1 MYNYLSGIYK
11 KNRQANNLRKRK
23 LLNWRPQKERVLDVF
38 EKLAEDSKRGSF
50 IDQLYVSECPE
61 LRQIQ
66 LHSGRH
72 PAGFYIDTS
81 GIDNSS
87 IKPDNESGAAIVLSQ
102 SNSGSVIVILYAFK
116 SHQRQPDCEQ
126 FIWSVFNSPDK
137 LTHCVI
143 EKIVK
148 DFFTLSRYSSSFY
161 TESFYDYLRIRYLIF
176 KGKYY
181 IKNGSLRNSFIDH
194 WFFYALGVVGSI
206 CSITSVLL

>member
-11 KNRQANNLRKRK
+11 KNRQANNTRKRK
-23 LLNWRPQKERVLDVF
+23 LLNWRPQKQRVLDVF

-50 IDQLYVSECPE
+50 IDQLYVSECRK

-72 PAGFYIDTS
+72 PSGTYIDTS
-81 GIDNSS
+81 DINNSS
-87 IKPDNESGAAIVLSQ
+87 IKLDTESGAAIVLSQ

-116 SHQRQPDCEQ
+116 SHQRKPDCEQ
-126 FIWSVFNSPDK
+126 FIWSVFNSPDE

-143 EKIVK
+143 KKIVK
-148 DFFTLSRYSSSFY
+148 DFFALSRYSSSFY
-161 TESFYDYLRIRYLIF
+161 TEGFYDYLRIRYLIF

-181 IKNGSLRNSFIDH
+181 IQNGSLRNSFIDH
-194 WFFYALGVVGSI
+194 WFICALGVVGSI
-206 CSITSVLL
+206 CSITSVLF